1 VKVADAVRRWGAP
14 ASLLAGGVWLLVWLH
29 QREAHGTTEDNE
41 MRLVAGLTWMDTS
54 RVLIPV
60 FALVFVGLASLALR
74 RERPELLGQVGRLL
88 TFGGL
93 GLVIVTTALE
103 FWPFPW
109 GSYDLTFEEATG
121 FAGSNASG
129 GVQALASMV
138 FAAGVALLGVDLARA
153 KVIAW
158 WIVPVLVIGALTTLF
173 LSPVLWMPAAAWLV
187 LGAVLLRDRP
197 VVESPAAA

>member
-1 VKVADAVRRWGAP
+1 VNVADVVRRRGTL
-14 ASLLAGGVWLLVWLH
+14 ASLLAGVLWLLIWVH
-29 QREAHGTTEDNE
+29 QRMAHGATEDNE

-54 RVLIPV
+54 RILLPV

-74 RERPELLGQVGRLL
+74 RERPGLLGQVGRLL

-121 FAGSNASG
+121 FAGSNDSG
-129 GVQALASMV
+129 AVQALASMV
-138 FAAGVALLGVDLARA
+138 FAVGVALLSVDLARA
-153 KVIAW
+153 RVIAW
-158 WIVPVLVIGALTTLF
+158 WAVPVLVIGALATLF
-173 LSPVLWMPAAAWLV
+173 LSPVLWMPGAAWLV
-187 LGAVLLRDRP
+187 LGAMLLRGRGAPSDR
-197 VVESPAAA
+197 

>member
-1 VKVADAVRRWGAP
+1 MADAVRRWGAA
-14 ASLLAGGVWLLVWLH
+14 ASLLAGVVWLLVWLH
-29 QREAHGTTEDNE
+29 QRAAHGTTRDNE

-54 RVLIPV
+54 RFLIPV
-60 FALVFVGLASLALR
+60 FALVLIGLASLALR
-74 RERPELLGQVGRLL
+74 RERPGLLGQIGRLL

-109 GSYDLTFEEATG
+109 GSYDLTFEAATG

-129 GVQALASMV
+129 GVQALASIG
-138 FAAGVALLGVDLARA
+138 FAVGVALLSVDLARA
-153 KVIAW
+153 RVIPW
-158 WIVPVLVIGALTTLF
+158 WVVPVLVIGALTTLF

-197 VVESPAAA
+197 VVESAAAA